1 MPMAER
7 KRCSGCGRDR
17 KMTSINVSASGPTLA
32 ASKQCAHG
40 PVAKRGCE
48 LGMLG
53 NCRRAMRQRAAQ
65 MRCHPLAAQENLD
78 GLLDDR
84 RLDLLMHEVVGD
96 AVVMLGDLDVIIETN
111 PAALPLGILIRLIR
125 QSGERPAIELL
136 EQVAP
141 TSSPAAQRSIVQLDE
156 ERMDRLVEGCE
167 KKRRLRR
174 RARIHRPTI
183 WTPPSTWLCRAADT
197 AVPERWW
204 CGRGGRDRHRSG

>member
-32 ASKQCAHG
+32 ASKKCAHG

-48 LGMLG
+48 LGICSEIVVG
-53 NCRRAMRQRAAQ
+53 
-65 MRCHPLAAQENLD
+65 RCHPLSAQENLD
-78 GLLDDR
+78 GLLGDP

-96 AVVMLGDLDVIIETN
+96 AVVVLGDLDVIIEID
-111 PAALPLGILIRLIR
+111 PAALPLGILIGLIR

-156 ERMDRLVEGCE
+156 ERMDRLVEGC
-167 KKRRLRR
+167 KREEAAVAQ
-174 RARIHRPTI
+174 ARQY
-183 WTPPSTWLCRAADT
+183 PSPDDLDPDFDLGFVA
-197 AVPERWW
+197 
-204 CGRGGRDRHRSG
+204 